1 MCQSVHH
8 RQRQVK
14 NSGHLDLDSR
24 IQMQRGCVM
33 SAMKVPKIVGSGLQ
47 WGLAVLQG
55 FGNFWWFVKVSDDLW
70 WYAGFI

>member
-1 MCQSVHH
+1 
-8 RQRQVK
+8 
-14 NSGHLDLDSR
+14 
-24 IQMQRGCVM
+24 M